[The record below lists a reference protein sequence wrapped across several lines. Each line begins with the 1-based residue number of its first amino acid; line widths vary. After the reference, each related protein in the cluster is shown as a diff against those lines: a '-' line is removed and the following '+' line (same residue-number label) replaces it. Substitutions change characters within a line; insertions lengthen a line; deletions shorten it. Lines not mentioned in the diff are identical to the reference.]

1 VAREGYKCA
10 RACLNTEGMR
20 TGLFIITAPA
30 AIVGIVGYSLLM
42 PHRRDKENH
51 HPPSVQPEPR
61 WTAAKRRR
69 SEAEEDE
76 DRMSPAHAR
85 LWRERERLSRDLEET
100 RRAKEELLARF
111 NVLAH
116 ESHARSLENEEL
128 LETNND
134 LREREMKDYLNSYR
148 LEEKRNSLR
157 EKYVSFR
164 QGLKDKEDFNINE
177 NPLLDMLDEYFDFPE
192 NHDFDKEPKVLFQ

>member
-1 VAREGYKCA
+1 
-10 RACLNTEGMR
+10 MR

-100 RRAKEELLARF
+100 RRAKEELLAQI
-111 NVLAH
+111 NVLDRELH
-116 ESHARSLENEEL
+116 ERSLENEEL
-128 LETNND
+128 VETNHD

-192 NHDFDKEPKVLFQ
+192 NHDFDKEPKIFFQ

>member
-1 VAREGYKCA
+1 VAQEGYKCA
-10 RACLNTEGMR
+10 RACLKTEGMR

-30 AIVGIVGYSLLM
+30 AIVGIAGYSLLM

-51 HPPSVQPEPR
+51 RPPSVQPEPR
-61 WTAAKRRR
+61 WTAAKRQR
-69 SEAEEDE
+69 SETEEDE

-85 LWRERERLSRDLEET
+85 LWRERGRLSRDLEET
-100 RRAKEELLARF
+100 RRAKEELLARID
-111 NVLAH
+111 VLDR
-116 ESHARSLENEEL
+116 ELHARSLENDEL
-128 LETNND
+128 LETNNN

-192 NHDFDKEPKVLFQ
+192 NHDFDKEPKIFFQ